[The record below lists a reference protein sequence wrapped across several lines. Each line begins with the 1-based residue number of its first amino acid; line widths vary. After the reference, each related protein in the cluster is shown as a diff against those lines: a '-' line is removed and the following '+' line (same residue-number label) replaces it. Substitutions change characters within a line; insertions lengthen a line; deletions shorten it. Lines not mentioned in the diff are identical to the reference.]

1 MPSKY
6 FYARFRSNLLKLF
19 HVDTMYLNIRKQ
31 RNFTYSIS
39 RHRDEREH
47 QSDGFSAGNSS
58 KEESRSRM
66 KSKEAEK
73 RSGTQLEGARR
84 WYQPTGEANF
94 DVYIAHEQGG
104 IQFYRFRIVRWN
116 RSLVT
121 RPVHTRAPPHED
133 KGASVPNCNLQIR
146 VLFMIYKDAERG

>member
-6 FYARFRSNLLKLF
+6 FYACFRSNLLKLF
-19 HVDTMYLNIRKQ
+19 HVDTLHVLKYSKTKKLYLFNLTAQRRK
-31 RNFTYSIS
+31 RASIGRIFS
-39 RHRDEREH
+39 WKFIERGITIENEIER
-47 QSDGFSAGNSS
+47 GW
-58 KEESRSRM
+58 
-66 KSKEAEK
+66 
-73 RSGTQLEGARR
+73 SGTQLEGARR